1 MFFPMPPP
9 CDPSPE
15 LCALCPGETH
25 FPGRFQEPGGLLGEV
40 YIQLSPIC
48 RRASRVNQDAL
59 FLQLVF
65 KGTVSWHGR
74 WEGGPQ
80 DQCVSGLSSDRSVT
94 GSHLTRST
102 QGHFQASLP
111 LVRQQ
116 SGTTHGSHT
125 PAARSFP
132 GANARSWAGLG
143 EARPATREAQTELN
157 SPLDSLPK

>member
-1 MFFPMPPP
+1 MFFPMPQP

-48 RRASRVNQDAL
+48 RQASRVNQDAL

-80 DQCVSGLSSDRSVT
+80 DQCVSGLSSDRRVT

-116 SGTTHGSHT
+116 
-125 PAARSFP
+125 PR
-132 GANARSWAGLG
+132 GAPPFLLEPRASVFQA
-143 EARPATREAQTELN
+143 E
-157 SPLDSLPK
+157 